1 MSGSSIYAYEDE
13 LDNWMKKI
21 TIMLQTLEK
30 MLETQKQWLLLEPV
44 FNNKLIQKQL
54 SQEFKKYKDYEKIF

>member
-44 FNNKLIQKQL
+44 FNNKLIQK
-54 SQEFKKYKDYEKIF
+54 